1 MRDIRITISLSGEEL
16 KELEDRMFSGRHRS
30 LSSYIR
36 GVLFPG
42 QGESAGLGTISNP
55 KVIEVPET
63 QGPKPSDKV
72 DEFLYEDLIGRIS
85 KGFEYE
91 LDYEQKTQ
99 LNRDIKASGLVWNDY
114 KKRLEKVVDGQFKL
128 IKQF

>member
-1 MRDIRITISLSGEEL
+1 MYE
-16 KELEDRMFSGRHRS
+16 
-30 LSSYIR
+30 
-36 GVLFPG
+36 
-42 QGESAGLGTISNP
+42 GL
-55 KVIEVPET
+55 IE
-63 QGPKPSDKV
+63 
-72 DEFLYEDLIGRIS
+72 RIS